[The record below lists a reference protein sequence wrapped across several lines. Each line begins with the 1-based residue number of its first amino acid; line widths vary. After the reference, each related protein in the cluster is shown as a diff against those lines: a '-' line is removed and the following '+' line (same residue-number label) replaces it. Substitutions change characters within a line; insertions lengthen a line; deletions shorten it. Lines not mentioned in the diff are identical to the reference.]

1 MNIYSLSKQKANILL
16 FHKKM
21 STTNE
26 KVDAK
31 PNILITGKENK
42 IDTYL
47 ILELLIVK
55 QLHFRNTRGGKV
67 ILV

>member
-1 MNIYSLSKQKANILL
+1 ML